1 MKFNSTKCKVMHSG
15 TNNKNFCYK
24 LGAHQLEMVQE
35 EKDSHLIS
43 QSHDDYHYQG
53 EAAMEK
59 ESVILGHAGMFSST
73 GREHHS
79 RKVLAR
85 LLLEQL
91 IQSQSTSE
99 EEKRD
104 VENLRGHLKSTSTSF
119 AEESHHAPLKAF
131 SEIF

>member
-59 ESVILGHAGMFSST
+59 ENAILGRAGMFSST
-73 GREHHS
+73 DRVHHS
-79 RKVLAR
+79 HKVLAR
-85 LLLEQL
+85 LPLEQGTQFCCKPAHSSPKYL
-91 IQSQSTSE
+91 RE
-99 EEKRD
+99 REKRC
-104 VENLRGHLKSTSTSF
+104 
-119 AEESHHAPLKAF
+119 
-131 SEIF
+131 